1 MSTREDRY
9 RAAMVLAHE
18 ILDGPPDEDGRRLAE
33 AVADLTGELVAG
45 RKNQQEFPDV
55 SAEVFERLANP
66 KPRLFSVRVD
76 EEAS

>member
-1 MSTREDRY
+1 VSDREDRY
-9 RAAMVLAHE
+9 RAAVVLAHE

-55 SAEVFERLANP
+55 AAEMFERLCDP
-66 KPRLFSVRVD
+66 PPRLHSVRVK
-76 EEAS
+76 EGK

>member
-45 RKNQQEFPDV
+45 RKNQQEFPDIAARV
-55 SAEVFERLANP
+55 RAELAP
-66 KPRLFSVRVD
+66 ALRVVK
-76 EEAS
+76 EET

>member
-1 MSTREDRY
+1 
-9 RAAMVLAHE
+9 MVLAHE

-55 SAEVFERLANP
+55 AARVRDELLAP
-66 KPRLFSVRVD
+66 GYSVKVRVRTESLHIVRED
-76 EEAS
+76 